1 MARLGDILIR
11 NGFITESQL
20 DAALAAQGNE
30 RGMLGSILVR
40 RGLISWEQLGEA
52 LSEQFGVPYLEI
64 IPQAVNPQVVRLLPE
79 RLARERECVPVSVHQ
94 NRLQLAMVAA
104 DDIETISEAE
114 LITGYH
120 VDPVVALEGPLNSA
134 LDRGFDDRI
143 VARQTIVDMKMA
155 DLEAAEENID
165 EEFEAQVTDEEE
177 EQAPVVRLVRA
188 ILMGAI
194 NANTSDIHLEP
205 HIPEMRVRYRV
216 DGELQSVMTIPN
228 HIEEAVVARIKV
240 MADMDTT
247 ESRRPQDGHL
257 SVHEA
262 GAKVNFRV
270 STIPTVGG
278 EKVVMRLLDEGNK
291 VFDMESLGLCDRDLK
306 TIQSLIDKP
315 HGMIVVTGPTGS
327 GKSTTMYAVLS
338 KLNAVSR
345 NIVTVEDPVEYRLP
359 GINQVASD
367 NDHGL
372 GFANALKYIMRQDP
386 DVIMV
391 GEIRDHETATTS
403 VQAAL
408 TGHLLISTLHTNDAV
423 GAVARLNDLGIDS
436 FKTGGALLGSIAQRL
451 LRKICTECKE
461 PVEPNE
467 AMLEKLNLTAM
478 VPPDAV
484 FYRGR
489 GCKKC
494 LATGYSGRIPIYEVM
509 VVTPTL
515 AEAIEKG
522 VPPAK
527 LREIAISEGLVD
539 LASAGMEQVLAGLT
553 TLDEVFYKTS
563 S

>member
-11 NGFITESQL
+11 RGYVTPGQLES
-20 DAALAAQGNE
+20 ALTAQGSE
-30 RGMLGSILVR
+30 RGMLGRILVR
-40 RGLISWEQLGEA
+40 RGLISMDQLGEA
-52 LSEQFGVPYLEI
+52 LAEQFGVPFSEVV
-64 IPQAVNPQVVRLLPE
+64 PQVVNPQVVRLLPE
-79 RLARERECVPVSVHQ
+79 RLARQRSCVPISVSGSTM
-94 NRLQLAMVAA
+94 QLAMVAP

-120 VDPVVALEGPLNSA
+120 VEPVVALEAPVQA
-134 LDRGFDDRI
+134 TLDRGFDERI

-155 DLEAAEENID
+155 DLEAAED
-165 EEFEAQVTDEEE
+165 AVEEE
-177 EQAPVVRLVRA
+177 LATDGPEEQEQAPVVRLVRA

-205 HIPEMRVRYRV
+205 HVPEMRVRYRV
-216 DGELQSVMTIPN
+216 DGELQPVMTIPN

-247 ESRRPQDGHL
+247 ENRRPQDGHL
-257 SVHEA
+257 SVQEA
-262 GAKVNFRV
+262 GTKVNFRV

-278 EKVVMRLLDEGNK
+278 EKVVMRLLDEGSK
-291 VFDMESLGLCDRDLK
+291 TFELQHLGMCERDLK
-306 TIQSLIDKP
+306 AIQTLIDRP

-327 GKSTTMYAVLS
+327 GKSTTMYALLS
-338 KLNAVSR
+338 KLNSISR

-391 GEIRDHETATTS
+391 GEIRDHETAATA

-408 TGHLLISTLHTNDAV
+408 TGHLLISTLHANDAI
-423 GAVARLNDLGIDS
+423 GAIARLDDLGVDN
-436 FKTGGALLGSIAQRL
+436 FKIGGSLLGSIAQRL
-451 LRKICTECKE
+451 LRQICSECKE
-461 PVEPNE
+461 VVEPNE
-467 AMLEKLNLTAM
+467 QLLKALSKDAS
-478 VPPDAV
+478 VPADSV

-494 LATGYSGRIPIYEVM
+494 VGTGYSGRIPIYEIM
-509 VVTPTL
+509 IVTPAM
-515 AEAIEKG
+515 AEAVENG
-522 VPPAK
+522 LPATK
-527 LREIAISEGLVD
+527 LRQIATSEGMVE
-539 LASAGMEQVLAGLT
+539 LAAAGMEQVLAGRT
-553 TLDEVFYKTS
+553 TVEEVFYKLS
-563 S
+563 G